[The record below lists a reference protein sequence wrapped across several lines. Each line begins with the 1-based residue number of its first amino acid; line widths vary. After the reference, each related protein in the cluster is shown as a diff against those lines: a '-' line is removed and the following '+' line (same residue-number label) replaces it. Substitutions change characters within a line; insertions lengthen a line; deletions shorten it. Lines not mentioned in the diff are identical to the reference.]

1 MSDLFAFSAEHVCRV
16 TGLSQRQLAYWDDT
30 GFFRPEYADEDRR
43 TPYGRVY
50 SFRDVV
56 GLKTLAILR
65 KRYKIPLQELRNVAA
80 WLAGRGT
87 ELWADTTF
95 YVLGRHVLYDDP
107 ATGELMSGRHKG
119 QTALRLPMTEVLR
132 ETREDI
138 EKLRQRA
145 PDEIGKIDRQRYVAQ
160 NAPVLAGTRIPT
172 SAIWNFHQA
181 GFDTDAI
188 IREYPTLT
196 REDVA
201 AAIQYE
207 ELQFHT
213 RAG

>member
-65 KRYKIPLQELRNVAA
+65 KRHEIPLQELRNVAA
-80 WLAGRGT
+80 WLADQGT

-95 YVLGRHVLYDDP
+95 YILGRHVFYNDP

-119 QTALRLPMTEVLR
+119 QAALRLPMVEVMR
-132 ETREDI
+132 ETREEI
-138 EKLRQRA
+138 EKLRHRT
-145 PDEIGKIDRQRYVAQ
+145 PEEIGKIAHHRYVVH

-172 SAIWNFHQA
+172 SAIWNLHQA
-181 GFDTDAI
+181 GFDADAI
-188 IREYPTLT
+188 IREYPNLT

-207 ELQFHT
+207 ELQFHA